1 MYQITTYTKD
11 SIATLKNTALRKS
24 LSTMLIASNSGRNAL
39 WKFAKAVAE
48 IITKESFKDDFD
60 SQADFVRYVS
70 LSKTT
75 ITTYVKAVEFI
86 GKKEVKDYF
95 QNDVESL
102 TVGKAYLL
110 SVLSE
115 EELKDFL
122 DFIEKE
128 EVNVLEMSDKA
139 LKDMLRELYS
149 KKETETKEA
158 DAVQTDVTDDNDEEI
173 GETDGND
180 EETGETDGNDEETEF
195 HAPIVTAA
203 IKGNDIVITIAGR
216 TFSKER
222 VIAMDD
228 EILESIKAEF
238 GA

>member
-180 EETGETDGNDEETEF
+180 EETEF